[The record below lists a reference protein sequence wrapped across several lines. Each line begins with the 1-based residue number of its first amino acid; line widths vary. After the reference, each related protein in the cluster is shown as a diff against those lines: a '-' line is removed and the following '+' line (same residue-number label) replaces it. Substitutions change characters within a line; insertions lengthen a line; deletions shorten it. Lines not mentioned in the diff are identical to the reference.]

1 MAGLPAVRG
10 QAFEF
15 YIGLTSQA
23 NAHILQ
29 ANPTLAAGDAQISKD
44 GGAFANLAT
53 LPAVTPALGRAVRVQ
68 LSATEMT
75 ADNIVVIFCDAAGTE
90 WDDRF
95 ILIQTAEGYL
105 ANSGGGAN
113 AWTYTLTS
121 TVLPNP
127 PIADA
132 DVWVTTDIA
141 GTNVVASGKTDAAGV
156 VTFYLDAGQIFVW
169 RQKSGWNFV
178 NPDTENVP

>member
-15 YIGLTSQA
+15 YVGLTSQA
-23 NAHILQ
+23 NTHILQ
-29 ANPTLAAGDAQISKD
+29 ANPTLAAGDARISKD
-44 GGAFANLAT
+44 GGAFVNLTT
-53 LPAVTPALGRAVRVQ
+53 LPAVTPALGRSVRVQ

-75 ADNIVVIFCDAAGTE
+75 ADNVVVIFCNAAGAE

-95 ILIQTAEGYL
+95 ILVQTAEGYL

-132 DVWVTTDIA
+132 DVWVTTDVA
-141 GTNVVASGKTDAAGV
+141 GTNVIASGKTNALGV
-156 VTFYLDAGQIFVW
+156 VTFYLDSGTVYVF
-169 RQKSGWNFV
+169 RQKSGWSFT
-178 NPDTENVP
+178 NPDIEVVP

>member
-1 MAGLPAVRG
+1 MAGTPAVRG
-10 QAFEF
+10 QSYEF
-15 YIGLTSQA
+15 YTGLVSQA
-23 NAHILQ
+23 DNKLLQ
-29 ANPTLAAGDAQISKD
+29 ANPTLVAGDVQISKD

-53 LPAVTPALGRAVRVQ
+53 LPTVTPALGRSVRVQ

-75 ADNIVVIFCDAAGTE
+75 ADNIVVIFNDTAGAQ
-90 WDDRF
+90 WNDNF

-113 AWTYTLTS
+113 TWTYTLTS

-132 DVWVTTDIA
+132 DVWVTTDVA
-141 GTNVVASGKTDAAGV
+141 GTNVVASGKTNAAGV
-156 VTFYLDAGQIFVW
+156 VTFYLDAGAIFVW

-178 NPDTENVP
+178 NPDLENVP